1 MHGGS
6 ADTPARAL
14 AMTMHAKEMEAQEQW
29 QERRMRS
36 KQEVAYFKACLLQ
49 RAVRFGRLGQED
61 LTSAQTETLRKLKA
75 GELTYR
81 QAEAKVDI
89 GTKLARL
96 LGAS

>member
-1 MHGGS
+1 MTTRQATATARS
-6 ADTPARAL
+6 ADTPP
-14 AMTMHAKEMEAQEQW
+14 MPCHAKVVE
-29 QERRMRS
+29 S
-36 KQEVAYFKACLLQ
+36 LV
-49 RAVRFGRLGQED
+49 RLGQED

-81 QAEAKVDI
+81 QAEVKVDI